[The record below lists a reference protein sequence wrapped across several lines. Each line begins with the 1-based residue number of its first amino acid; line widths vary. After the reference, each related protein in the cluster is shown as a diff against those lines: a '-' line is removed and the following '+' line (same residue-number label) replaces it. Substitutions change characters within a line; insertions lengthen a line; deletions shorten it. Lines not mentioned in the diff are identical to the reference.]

1 MTYLIFYISGLFYVL
16 GLTFSVYP
24 FLHQKRSIL
33 QIIILLCVYS
43 ILYFLISQTI
53 LIFEQSVLIYV
64 LTILLDWLM
73 MSWLYGKLEKWIMF
87 YTTFYLC
94 QYLIVFSIITQVLR
108 TVHLQPIIFVS
119 LLANVIIVVEIKI
132 LNQYHMMADYKLV
145 QEHELIYDLIN
156 FLMISIVYIFYSFK
170 GSSLQSRY
178 IIFIYLLLM
187 SLWIYLLMIMSRSF
201 CLAKEKAE
209 LKVMNIY
216 NQNVEDYVMRYMQNH
231 EQIRKLRHDL
241 KNHLFILKNLDNTQQ
256 IHEYLDQL
264 SSNMPLLLENQETL
278 SGNPYIDACLNIKK
292 QTYPEV
298 KFQWDLQVQDL
309 NMPCTDLCSLL
320 FNLLDNG
327 ATAAMKVQGSVE
339 LQMIYN
345 QGNLLINV
353 SNDCYEEPDFTS
365 HEDNHG
371 YGLKIIHE
379 IVYKYKGAIEMR
391 YTDHK
396 LYVEICLEV

>member
-16 GLTFSVYP
+16 GLTFSIYP

-108 TVHLQPIIFVS
+108 TVHLQPILFVS

-132 LNQYHMMADYKLV
+132 LNQYHMMADYELV

-209 LKVMNIY
+209 LKVMNMY
-216 NQNVEDYVMRYMQNH
+216 NQNVEDYVMRYMQSH

-264 SSNMPLLLENQETL
+264 SSNMPLLLENQETF

-309 NMPCTDLCSLL
+309 NMRC
-320 FNLLDNG
+320 
-327 ATAAMKVQGSVE
+327 V
-339 LQMIYN
+339 
-345 QGNLLINV
+345 
-353 SNDCYEEPDFTS
+353 
-365 HEDNHG
+365 
-371 YGLKIIHE
+371 
-379 IVYKYKGAIEMR
+379 
-391 YTDHK
+391 
-396 LYVEICLEV
+396 

>member
-108 TVHLQPIIFVS
+108 TVHLQPVLFAS

-209 LKVMNIY
+209 LKVMNMY
-216 NQNVEDYVMRYMQNH
+216 NQNVEDYVMRYMQSH
-231 EQIRKLRHDL
+231 EQIRKLRHD
-241 KNHLFILKNLDNTQQ
+241 
-256 IHEYLDQL
+256 
-264 SSNMPLLLENQETL
+264 
-278 SGNPYIDACLNIKK
+278 
-292 QTYPEV
+292 
-298 KFQWDLQVQDL
+298 
-309 NMPCTDLCSLL
+309 
-320 FNLLDNG
+320 
-327 ATAAMKVQGSVE
+327 
-339 LQMIYN
+339 
-345 QGNLLINV
+345 
-353 SNDCYEEPDFTS
+353 
-365 HEDNHG
+365 
-371 YGLKIIHE
+371 
-379 IVYKYKGAIEMR
+379 
-391 YTDHK
+391 
-396 LYVEICLEV
+396 

>member
-1 MTYLIFYISGLFYVL
+1 
-16 GLTFSVYP
+16 
-24 FLHQKRSIL
+24 
-33 QIIILLCVYS
+33 
-43 ILYFLISQTI
+43 
-53 LIFEQSVLIYV
+53 
-64 LTILLDWLM
+64 
-73 MSWLYGKLEKWIMF
+73 MF

-108 TVHLQPIIFVS
+108 TVHLQPVLFVS

-209 LKVMNIY
+209 LKVMNMY
-216 NQNVEDYVMRYMQNH
+216 NQNVEDYVMRYMQSH

-298 KFQWDLQVQDL
+298 KFQW
-309 NMPCTDLCSLL
+309 
-320 FNLLDNG
+320 
-327 ATAAMKVQGSVE
+327 
-339 LQMIYN
+339 IYKCR
-345 QGNLLINV
+345 I
-353 SNDCYEEPDFTS
+353 
-365 HEDNHG
+365 
-371 YGLKIIHE
+371 
-379 IVYKYKGAIEMR
+379 
-391 YTDHK
+391 
-396 LYVEICLEV
+396 